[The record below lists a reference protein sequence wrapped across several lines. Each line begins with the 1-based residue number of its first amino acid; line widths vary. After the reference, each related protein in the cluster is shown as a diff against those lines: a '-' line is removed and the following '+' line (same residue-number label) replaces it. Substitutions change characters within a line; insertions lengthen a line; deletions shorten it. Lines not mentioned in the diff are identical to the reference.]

1 MARDREA
8 ATVDIVLP
16 NVDCASIAVA
26 SAARRQPLHLRRREG
41 HRRLR
46 AQANIPAYIVPT
58 PGRPRPDEPVP
69 TSTTSAPLTTN
80 SMPGGDFSL
89 ARTATTL
96 PIANAGRP
104 KPSAPENPRR
114 SACLGSVR
122 LSTST
127 EREFFGHALVV
138 YPSLYQLYTI
148 QPDGERRMASVHEL
162 RPKTP
167 DSEKIT
173 VNLGFIDLG
182 RVDLMVRDGFYA
194 NRADFIRTAVRNQLE
209 RQDDAVRQSVARR
222 QLKLGLSHYTRQD
235 LEAARD
241 AGTPLLIQVLG
252 LASIAG
258 DVTPELARA
267 AIASVQVLG
276 AFHVSPAVKA
286 ALADRTT

>member
-1 MARDREA
+1 MLFSRGHSASGS
-8 ATVDIVLP
+8 ATRV
-16 NVDCASIAVA
+16 
-26 SAARRQPLHLRRREG
+26 
-41 HRRLR
+41 RLR
-46 AQANIPAYIVPT
+46 GERI
-58 PGRPRPDEPVP
+58 
-69 TSTTSAPLTTN
+69 
-80 SMPGGDFSL
+80 L
-89 ARTATTL
+89 A
-96 PIANAGRP
+96 
-104 KPSAPENPRR
+104 
-114 SACLGSVR
+114 
-122 LSTST
+122 
-127 EREFFGHALVV
+127 HALVV
-138 YPSLYQLYTI
+138 YPSIHHLYTI
-148 QPDGERRMASVHEL
+148 QMDGVSEMADVHQL
-162 RPKTP
+162 QPKTS

-241 AGTPLLIQVLG
+241 AGTPLHIQVLG
-252 LASIAG
+252 LATIAT

-276 AFHVSPAVKA
+276 AFQASAAVKA